1 MRPNALFSGKSLP
14 EYEQAISEAGAVVA
28 DAVAS
33 ANHPATPRPPAHLR
47 SVVRQVD
54 LDRPLGELSS
64 ALE

>member
-54 LDRPLGELSS
+54 LSPPR
-64 ALE
+64 